1 MKRTLPACLFL
12 FFIVLITFTGLI
24 PHKAAAQEPQRG
36 FSIQPEYTHLVVGPN
51 EEIKFDVDIVNQGQ
65 QAEEIELF
73 ISGPEG
79 WEARISKWGESFEV
93 RGVLV
98 DAGKKTT
105 LQFRVTPPESAGE
118 GDYRFILKGTS
129 RDGKLQESV
138 EIMIT
143 LKPEA
148 VKPEGR
154 GVKLAADY
162 PSMKGAAGEQF
173 EFEIQIKNEV
183 DKERVF
189 DLLVSIPTGWDAYCT
204 PRWEREKKISSIKV
218 GGESSEW
225 IKLTLTPPADAL
237 KGEYPV
243 KFGVRSD
250 GEEST
255 IDLKAIITGTYKL
268 KLGAEAEVLGTGET
282 RNIKATA
289 GREKHFT
296 LYLWN
301 EGTAPISDIDFFAS
315 KPVDWDVS
323 FEPKSIPSL
332 PPITSS
338 LKPETVDVIIK
349 PKAKAIPGDYMVTIT
364 ASGKEAREQMEL
376 RVTVTTPMTWGWV
389 GIAIVVVVIA
399 ALIGIFVR
407 LGRR

>member
-1 MKRTLPACLFL
+1 MKRALTACLFL
-12 FFIVLITFTGLI
+12 VIVLFAFAGLN
-24 PHKAAAQEPQRG
+24 PQKMTAQPPQRG
-36 FSIQPEYTHLVVGPN
+36 FSIQPEYTHLAVGPN
-51 EEIKFDVDIVNQGQ
+51 EKIKFDVDIVNQGQ
-65 QAEEIELF
+65 QAEEIELSL
-73 ISGPEG
+73 IGPEG
-79 WEARISKWGESFEV
+79 WETWLTKWGESFEV

-105 LQFRVTPPESAGE
+105 LQFRATPPENASE
-118 GDYRFILKGTS
+118 GDYKFILRGTTN
-129 RDGKLQESV
+129 DGQLQESV

-143 LKPEA
+143 LKSEA
-148 VKPEGR
+148 VKPEG
-154 GVKLAADY
+154 GGIKLATDY
-162 PSMKGAAGEQF
+162 PSIKNPAGKNF
-173 EFEIQIKNEV
+173 EFDIQIENKV
-183 DKERVF
+183 DEERVF
-189 DLLVSIPTGWDAYCT
+189 DLLASIPAGWDAYCT

-218 GGESSEW
+218 GGKSSEW
-225 IKLTLTPPADAL
+225 IKLVLVPPADVP

-250 GEEST
+250 GQEST
-255 IDLKAIITGTYKL
+255 IDLKAIITGTYEL
-268 KLGAEAEVLGTGET
+268 KLGTEAEVLGTGET
-282 RNIKATA
+282 RNIKAIA

-315 KPVDWDVS
+315 KPADWDVS
-323 FEPKSIPSL
+323 FEPKNLPSL

-376 RVTVTTPMTWGWV
+376 RVTVGTPMTWGWV
-389 GIAIVVVVIA
+389 GIAIVAVVIA